1 MALAWFARV
10 WSVARVTR
18 RSRSLGL
25 CLGHGLDL
33 GIEHALTERERVR
46 IIVRSL
52 ELDVV
57 GRPILPCRRRRR
69 RGLAQLLPRHEDA
82 LSEILDASFRV
93 MESAPGLAL
102 RYQVESEQEIRVVE
116 VDSAKQFEQQ
126 VPEAGRGI
134 LAVLRLRVLEDG

>member
-1 MALAWFARV
+1 
-10 WSVARVTR
+10 
-18 RSRSLGL
+18 
-25 CLGHGLDL
+25 
-33 GIEHALTERERVR
+33 
-46 IIVRSL
+46 
-52 ELDVV
+52 
-57 GRPILPCRRRRR
+57 
-69 RGLAQLLPRHEDA
+69 
-82 LSEILDASFRV
+82 